1 MTPLLLAPTVDTQA
15 HVVAPLVDGLFTGC
29 AYGLV
34 ALGLVLL
41 YRSSRIFSFAQG
53 EIASVGAFVASA
65 LISGESFMPKTPYF
79 LAMAGGIAASVLV
92 ALLTERLVV
101 QPLFHRPRVVLVVGT
116 VGVALLLIALE
127 GLLFPDAGR
136 LLPPISKAL
145 GTGDTPFTVD
155 GIRVSSTNLLELGS
169 LVTLGLLSAVFFRYS
184 SLGTAILAVSQD
196 VTAAR
201 VVGISVSRV
210 SMLTWGLAGFLA
222 GVGGV
227 VLGSDSAFLPGK
239 FTALALVPAF
249 AAAVLGGM
257 TSMPGAF
264 VGGILLGEVQAFGNS
279 DGSVWIGLRSLQ
291 GGQSELLVFLVVLIV
306 LLVRPRGL
314 LGKDA

>member
-1 MTPLLLAPTVDTQA
+1 MNPLLLAPTVDTQA
-15 HVVAPLVDGLFTGC
+15 HVVAPLVNGLFTGC

-41 YRSSRIFSFAQG
+41 YRSSRIFNFAQG
-53 EIASVGAFVASA
+53 EFASVGAFVASA
-65 LISGESFMPKTPYF
+65 FITGEGFLPKLPYPFAMIGGVVAAVLI
-79 LAMAGGIAASVLV
+79 ALV
-92 ALLTERLVV
+92 TERAVV
-101 QPLFHRPRVVLVVGT
+101 QPLFSRPRVVLVVGT

-127 GLLFPDAGR
+127 GIVFPGAGR

-145 GTGDTPFTVD
+145 GTGDTPFKVD
-155 GIRVSSTNLLELGS
+155 GIRISSTNLLELGA
-169 LVTLGLLSAVFFRYS
+169 LVTLGLLSVVFFRFS
-184 SLGTAILAVSQD
+184 ALGTAILAVSQD

-227 VLGSDSAFLPGK
+227 VVGSDEAFLPGK
-239 FTALALVPAF
+239 FTGLVLVPAF

-264 VGGILLGEVQAFGNS
+264 LGGILLGEVQAFGNA
-279 DGSVWIGLRSLQ
+279 DGLVWPGLRSLQ
-291 GGQSELLVFLVVLIV
+291 GGQAELLVFLVVLVV